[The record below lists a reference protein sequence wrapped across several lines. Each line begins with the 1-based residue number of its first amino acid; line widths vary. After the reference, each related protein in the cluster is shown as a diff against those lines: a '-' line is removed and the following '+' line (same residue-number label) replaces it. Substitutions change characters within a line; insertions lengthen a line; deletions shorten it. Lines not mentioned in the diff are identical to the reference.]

1 MTFAETNHNKG
12 ELKIEVLSK
21 ILHGCHATYT
31 RGNALSKLCRQIL
44 LITSTKKSWKLLIT
58 SLKQLI
64 IFFYLVILNKLT

>member
-31 RGNALSKLCRQIL
+31 RGNALSKL
-44 LITSTKKSWKLLIT
+44 
-58 SLKQLI
+58 
-64 IFFYLVILNKLT
+64 